1 MDPSTR
7 SYFYELGKAHADV
20 DPVRDA
26 EITKIVRQAL
36 KKLAAES
43 GSTDSPT
50 ALGVHPKDAKSVS
63 GDAPRGTGSTF
74 AVPGSINDDTR
85 PENGCA

>member
-36 KKLAAES
+36 KKLAAE
-43 GSTDSPT
+43 
-50 ALGVHPKDAKSVS
+50 
-63 GDAPRGTGSTF
+63 
-74 AVPGSINDDTR
+74 PGSINDDTR